1 MANNEIM
8 TPENV
13 AKIKAWCWVIGI
25 IAVAILA
32 VIIFC
37 HVVYWLIWIGAAT
50 VVVLAIVICVLIAKT
65 VNKIKND
72 DGGD

>member
-13 AKIKAWCWVIGI
+13 AKIKAWGWVIGI
-25 IAVAILA
+25 IAAAILA

-72 DGGD
+72 DVGD